1 MSQSI
6 NQRIEPWSI
15 LGAEENSAALHYPGG
30 HPDFPQLTTTGDLP
44 MKKELI
50 AFAAAVSLALAGVA
64 FAQPG
69 TGKMVE
75 AGGGGELVTVTA
87 TVQAVDQAKRIV
99 TLKGPEGDVFD
110 IKVGKEVRNLPQVK
124 VGDMVVAK
132 YFEAVAIDVKKGG
145 LGIRSA
151 ESQTAVSRARP
162 GEMPA
167 GAVATTTTIV
177 ANVLKVDNSKQ
188 IVTVEGPSGKS
199 VKVKVKD
206 PGVLQQI
213 KAGEQVEMT
222 ITEAIAIAVEAATK

>member
-1 MSQSI
+1 
-6 NQRIEPWSI
+6 
-15 LGAEENSAALHYPGG
+15 
-30 HPDFPQLTTTGDLP
+30 
-44 MKKELI
+44 MKKKLI
-50 AFAAAVSLALAGVA
+50 AFAAAAGLMFAGAA

-69 TGKMVE
+69 TGKMIE
-75 AGGGGELVTVTA
+75 AGGAAELVTVTA

-110 IKVGKEVRNLPQVK
+110 LKVGDEVRNLPQVK
-124 VGDMVVAK
+124 AGDLVVTK
-132 YFEAVAIDVKKGG
+132 FFEAVAIDVKKGG

-151 ESQTAVSRARP
+151 EQQTAVSRARK

-177 ANVLKVDNSKQ
+177 ANVLKVDNAKQ

-222 ITEAIAIAVEAATK
+222 ITEALAISVEAPKK